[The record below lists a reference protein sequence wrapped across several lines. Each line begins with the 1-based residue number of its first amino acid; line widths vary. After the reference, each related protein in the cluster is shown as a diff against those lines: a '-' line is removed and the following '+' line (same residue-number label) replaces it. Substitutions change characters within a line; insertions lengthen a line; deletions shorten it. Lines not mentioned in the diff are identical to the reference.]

1 MASSVETRNRLS
13 ERSAKWSKGVDVE
26 NDLGSDSW
34 KVVEDQ
40 GEESKNFQ
48 KQKPHLGG
56 LMLLG
61 AEERAVVLKI
71 DFRLILEAC

>member
-1 MASSVETRNRLS
+1 MVSSVEIRDRLL
-13 ERSAKWSKGVDVE
+13 ERRAKWSKEVDVKK
-26 NDLGSDSW
+26 DVGFDSG

-48 KQKPHLGG
+48 EQKPHLEG

-61 AEERAVVLKI
+61 AEQRAMVLKI